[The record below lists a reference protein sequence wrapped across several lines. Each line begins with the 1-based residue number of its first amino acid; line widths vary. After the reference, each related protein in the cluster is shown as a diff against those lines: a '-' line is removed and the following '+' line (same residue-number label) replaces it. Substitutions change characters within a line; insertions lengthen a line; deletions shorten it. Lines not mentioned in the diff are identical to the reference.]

1 MLAAAEQRPA
11 GEARRLAGV
20 RALAL
25 PLAALVLG
33 AVGTAWS
40 GTPAGSP
47 ITFPGVGAHGVFDPS
62 LERDGDRLW
71 MSYSAVEA
79 PKTPACAAT
88 GSSTI
93 ERIETRLAW
102 SEDGGRTWT
111 DAGRVNAAEDVCLP
125 EPALLGTWVNEVSTL
140 VRDETAPKAERWKLI
155 WHRYLWVSG
164 SSQPNR
170 RFDQSWIAV
179 RAAAT
184 PGKLAAAP
192 ARKLFV
198 GMAYDTRHDASG
210 KPAARLT
217 DLHADLADCA
227 VATEPGAL
235 STPDGL
241 YVALSCRAL
250 DAARSRLVLLR
261 LSRGHWRYVGTALDG
276 KLSRAAGSEQPMT
289 AAEPYLSG
297 TKAFLIATRVSA
309 PDDYSGCSVFTLDL
323 RTAKVGTKAGK
334 PHAVLDV
341 KGEPPFRGACG
352 YDPAATRSG
361 ILLSQ
366 VALQGETR
374 VFRIVRTGKRP

>member
-11 GEARRLAGV
+11 GAAPTLAGV

-25 PLAALVLG
+25 PLAALALG
-33 AVGTAWS
+33 GVGATWS
-40 GTPAGSP
+40 GTPASSA

-62 LERDGDRLW
+62 LEPDGDRLW

-79 PKTPACAAT
+79 PKMPACAAT
-88 GSSTI
+88 GRSTI
-93 ERIETRLAW
+93 ERVETRLAW
-102 SEDGGRTWT
+102 SEDGGRTWK

-125 EPALLGTWVNEVSTL
+125 EPARLGTWVNEVSTL

-155 WHRYLWVSG
+155 WHRYLWVNDSN
-164 SSQPNR
+164 QMNR

-179 RAAAT
+179 RSAAT

-198 GMAYDTRHDASG
+198 GMAYDPRHDASG

-241 YVALSCRAL
+241 YVPLSRRAP
-250 DAARSRLVLLR
+250 AASRSRL
-261 LSRGHWRYVGTALDG
+261 
-276 KLSRAAGSEQPMT
+276 
-289 AAEPYLSG
+289 
-297 TKAFLIATRVSA
+297 
-309 PDDYSGCSVFTLDL
+309 
-323 RTAKVGTKAGK
+323 
-334 PHAVLDV
+334 
-341 KGEPPFRGACG
+341 
-352 YDPAATRSG
+352 
-361 ILLSQ
+361 
-366 VALQGETR
+366 
-374 VFRIVRTGKRP
+374 RP

>member
-1 MLAAAEQRPA
+1 M
-11 GEARRLAGV
+11 

-25 PLAALVLG
+25 PLAALALG
-33 AVGTAWS
+33 AAGATWAS
-40 GTPAGSP
+40 PPASSP
-47 ITFPGVGAHGVFDPS
+47 ITFAGVGAHGVFDPS

-79 PKTPACAAT
+79 PKAPACAAT
-88 GSSTI
+88 GPSTI

-102 SEDGGRTWT
+102 SEDGGRTWK
-111 DAGRVNAAEDVCLP
+111 DAGRVNAAEGVCLP
-125 EPALLGTWVNEVSTL
+125 EPERIGTWVNEVSTL

-155 WHRYLWVSG
+155 WHRYLWARD
-164 SSQPNR
+164 SSQGNR

-179 RAAAT
+179 RAASS

-198 GMAYDTRHDASG
+198 GKAYDTRQDASG

-235 STPDGL
+235 GTPDGL

-250 DAARSRLVLLR
+250 DAARSRVVLLR
-261 LSRGHWRYVGTALDG
+261 LSRGRWRYVGTALDG

-289 AAEPYLSG
+289 AGDPYLSG
-297 TKAFLIATRVSA
+297 TKAFLIATRVST
-309 PDDYSGCSVFTLDL
+309 PNTYNGCAVFMLDL
-323 RTAKVGTKAGK
+323 RTGKVGTKAGK

-341 KGEPPFRGACG
+341 RSKPPFSGACG

-374 VFRIVRTGKRP
+374 VFQIVRTGKRP

>member
-1 MLAAAEQRPA
+1 MLAAAEQHLA
-11 GEARRLAGV
+11 GPVPTLAGV

-25 PLAALVLG
+25 PLAALALG
-33 AVGTAWS
+33 GVGATWS
-40 GTPAGSP
+40 GTPASSP

-62 LERDGDRLW
+62 LGRDGDRLW
-71 MSYSAVEA
+71 MSYSAVEE
-79 PKTPACAAT
+79 PQTPACAAS
-88 GSSTI
+88 GRSTI
-93 ERIETRLAW
+93 KRIETRLAW
-102 SEDGGRTWT
+102 SEDGGRTWK
-111 DAGRVNAAEDVCLP
+111 DGGRVKAAEEVCLP
-125 EPALLGTWVNEVSTL
+125 EPARLGTWVNEVSTL

-155 WHRYLWVSG
+155 WHRYLWVNDSN
-164 SSQPNR
+164 QMNR

-250 DAARSRLVLLR
+250 DASRSRLVLLR

-289 AAEPYLSG
+289 AAELYGAG
-297 TKAFLIATRVSA
+297 TKTFLIATRVSA

>member
-1 MLAAAEQRPA
+1 MLAAA
-11 GEARRLAGV
+11 ARQAPRWAPTLRGV

-25 PLAALVLG
+25 PLAVLALG
-33 AVGTAWS
+33 AAGAAWS
-40 GTPAGSP
+40 SPPASGP
-47 ITFPGVGAHGVFDPS
+47 ITFAGVGAHGVFDPS
-62 LERDGDRLW
+62 LEADGDRLW

-79 PKTPACAAT
+79 PQTPACAA
-88 GSSTI
+88 GASSTI
-93 ERIETRLAW
+93 ERVETRLAW
-102 SEDGGRTWT
+102 SQDGGRTWK
-111 DAGRVNAAEDVCLP
+111 DAGRVNAAEGVCLP
-125 EPALLGTWVNEVSTL
+125 EPERLGTWVNEVSTL

-155 WHRYLWVSG
+155 WHRYLWARD
-164 SSQPNR
+164 SSQGNR

-198 GMAYDTRHDASG
+198 GKAYDTRQDASG
-210 KPAARLT
+210 RPAARLT

-235 STPDGL
+235 GTPDGL

-261 LSRGHWRYVGTALDG
+261 LSRGRWRYVGTALDG

-289 AAEPYLSG
+289 AGDPYLSG
-297 TKAFLIATRVSA
+297 TKAFLIATRVST
-309 PDDYSGCSVFTLDL
+309 PNTYNGCAVFTLDL
-323 RTAKVGTKAGK
+323 RTGKVGTKAGK

-341 KGEPPFRGACG
+341 KGKPPFSGACG
-352 YDPAATRSG
+352 YDPAATGSG
-361 ILLSQ
+361 ILLSH
-366 VALQGETR
+366 VALNSGTPFFQ
-374 VFRIVRTGKRP
+374 IVRTGKRP